1 MITFIRLRNGPC
13 LSRMATGTHATC
25 KTDSWWEAA
34 IQPGAQPGAL
44 WWAGGWG
51 WGGGREAHEGGA
63 HVYTWLGHEV
73 VQRKPTQHCK
83 AIIFQ
88 SKKKTKTD
96 IRFCQMLCLHLLRW
110 LYNFLLIMSI
120 WQIIL
125 IYFLMLNQF
134 CIPRINPTYP
144 QCSFLFQY
152 IAELWSLK
160 HWKSLCRFALFL
172 FKIFDR

>member
-1 MITFIRLRNGPC
+1 MALVYQEWLLVHTPRVKQTAGGKQPYSPELSLGPC
-13 LSRMATGTHATC
+13 DEL
-25 KTDSWWEAA
+25 
-34 IQPGAQPGAL
+34 
-44 WWAGGWG
+44 
-51 WGGGREAHEGGA
+51 GGGEGVEGRHMREGHM
-63 HVYTWLGHEV
+63 YTHGWAMRLCRGN
-73 VQRKPTQHCK
+73 QHSIVK
-83 AIIFQ
+83 Q
-88 SKKKTKTD
+88 SYSSPKKKTKTD

-152 IAELWSLK
+152 IAELWLLK